1 MKRSL
6 SGIQSSGILHL
17 GNYFGAIK
25 QFVDN
30 QKSGEYDCFYFIAD
44 YHSLTSLPDPKSV
57 TENTYNIV
65 LDYLALGLDPKKS
78 TIFLQSDVPEHT
90 ELSWLLSNVT
100 PVGLLER
107 GHSYKDKIAKGI
119 SPNTGLLTYPVLMA
133 ADILMY
139 DTDIVPVGKDQ
150 KQHLEFA
157 RDIAMKFNQQYGVD
171 LFKLPEPL
179 ILDDSAIVPGT
190 DGQKM
195 SKSYGNTINMFASK
209 KELKKQVM
217 SIVTD
222 STPLEEPKDPDNN
235 VAKLYAL
242 FATIEKQNEMKEKF
256 LAGNYGYGHAK
267 TEVLNAIL
275 EYFGEAR
282 EKREELIKHP
292 DYIKDV
298 LFEGGKKAR
307 AIAQEKVMKAKEAVG
322 LVGNLYKYMK

>member
-222 STPLEEPKDPDNN
+222 STPLEDPKDPDNN